1 MVVENLNVSP
11 GVLWYSLKPSISL
24 VVVLCLLM
32 GMGVPSFG
40 GSWFESVMISV
51 FWLSFLLVIVLLFV
65 FGLIGW
71 LPMGL
76 YVLLSLPFFLFSARQ
91 EISILELSRFNWDFG
106 FRRALSPVEL
116 EEWHRLAALFLVIS
130 ETADSVTWPYSAS
143 AWSRWSLCMLYLLRV
158 RLLINLKMCRVPK
171 FPSR

>member
-24 VVVLCLLM
+24 VVVLCLLL

-51 FWLSFLLVIVLLFV
+51 LWLSFLLVIVLLFV

-76 YVLLSLPFFLFSARQ
+76 YVLLSLPFFRSLLAR
-91 EISILELSRFNWDFG
+91 RFPSWS
-106 FRRALSPVEL
+106 SPVL
-116 EEWHRLAALFLVIS
+116 IGTLASVGPSLLLSWKSGTVLLPFSLWFQRRPIQWLGPILPRLGLDEVFVCY
-130 ETADSVTWPYSAS
+130 TCCGCGY
-143 AWSRWSLCMLYLLRV
+143 
-158 RLLINLKMCRVPK
+158 
-171 FPSR
+171 